1 MRAAQALDDANAPAA
16 NQCAKLAPREAASS
30 IALKHTNA
38 RAVAGN
44 EWAAGDLDF
53 MATAATHN
61 GEMAVAGCDD
71 GASRLDTVAAGFF
84 FDV

>member
-1 MRAAQALDDANAPAA
+1 MRRLLDEADERIGS
-16 NQCAKLAPREAASS
+16 QCAKLAPRDAASS
-30 IALKHTNA
+30 IALKHINA

-53 MATAATHN
+53 IVAAATHN
-61 GEMAVAGCDD
+61 GEMAVTGCDD
-71 GASRLDTVAAGFF
+71 GASRLDTVAACFF